1 MPKYTHEE
9 RAQIK
14 SIVATLSL
22 KRIPEDEIIQVVFH
36 QTNKTISR
44 MTLHNI
50 RQQIKRESYDW
61 YKVMRQKPYII
72 SILPVFIIG
81 VLVAATGSSILAVI
95 LLSDS

>member
-1 MPKYTHEE
+1 MCQNIHMK

>member
-1 MPKYTHEE
+1 
-9 RAQIK
+9 
-14 SIVATLSL
+14 
-22 KRIPEDEIIQVVFH
+22 
-36 QTNKTISR
+36 

-50 RQQIKRESYDW
+50 RQQIKRDSYEW

-95 LLSDS
+95 LLSES